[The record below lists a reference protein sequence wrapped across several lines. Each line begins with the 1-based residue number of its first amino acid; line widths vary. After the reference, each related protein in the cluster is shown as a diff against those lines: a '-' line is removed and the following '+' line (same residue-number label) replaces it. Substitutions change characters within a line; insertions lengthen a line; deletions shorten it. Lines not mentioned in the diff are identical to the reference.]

1 MRFSTT
7 RIGPALRRTSNSS
20 NNMAYTINSTCAA
33 CGACKEQCPNDAIS
47 SGDPY
52 AIDPERCL
60 DCGACESVCPQGAI
74 KPE

>member
-1 MRFSTT
+1 
-7 RIGPALRRTSNSS
+7 
-20 NNMAYTINSTCAA
+20 MAYTITSACAA

-52 AIDPERCL
+52 VIDPDRCL
-60 DCGACESVCPQGAI
+60 DCGACESVCSQGAI